1 MRINDSRTIINIEY
15 AISKDPGGSCN
26 FSVKNML
33 SIDFNGIF
41 FTDFF
46 KKYDK
51 KWLKWAFRKIPSG
64 YGPL

>member
-1 MRINDSRTIINIEY
+1 MRINDSRTIINIEF

-41 FTDFF
+41 YTDFF
-46 KKYDK
+46 QKVQ
-51 KWLKWAFRKIPSG
+51 
-64 YGPL
+64 

>member
-1 MRINDSRTIINIEY
+1 MHLNDSRMIINIEF

-41 FTDFF
+41 YTDFF
-46 KKYDK
+46 QKV
-51 KWLKWAFRKIPSG
+51 R
-64 YGPL
+64 